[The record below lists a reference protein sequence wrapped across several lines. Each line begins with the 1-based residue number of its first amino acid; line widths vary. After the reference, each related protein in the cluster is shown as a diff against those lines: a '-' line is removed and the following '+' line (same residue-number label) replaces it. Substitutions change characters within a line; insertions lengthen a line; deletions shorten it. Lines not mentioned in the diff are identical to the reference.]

1 MNGVSVL
8 MLLIGLFGL
17 ALLALGLLSLG
28 QDGNIPLVGVKYG
41 GSFLAVV
48 GLFFAVLGFVGFTR
62 MRRPG
67 RHGHDD

>member
-17 ALLALGLLSLG
+17 VLLALGLLSLG
-28 QDGNIPLVGVKYG
+28 QDGNIPLVGLKYG

-48 GLFFAVLGFVGFTR
+48 GLFFAVLGFVGFSR
-62 MRRPG
+62 MRQPG
-67 RHGHDD
+67 KHGHD